1 MDTSENR
8 QLCISSPLQQS
19 TDVHSWN
26 TRPLHYLWP
35 PEIEK
40 IQPRGSADALQTRNQ
55 HSPSARARGTPPT
68 PKKEMNDPAKL
79 LLGESPPAPTPAR
92 LLARQPG
99 ALGSW
104 GHLLPLSERQLAS
117 ATLRCLRNA
126 MPHSVIVRVLQYAI
140 IDDEPLETT
149 LALVDRAI
157 RNEVPVQEKGQPPT
171 GARPCQ
177 SRWWNQYRRAVVDS
191 LHGLAERCEL
201 QLVVA
206 HHAAKLVDLIWL
218 LPHSQ
223 NDSKAWTAKTL
234 RSRAAYLCVGA
245 LRVAADAHGV
255 EEPSL
260 SSLEK
265 AVPDLFAQQCR
276 QSDARECELYVR
288 QHIGWRVLTP
298 TPLHFLRIYV
308 SKRPLYP
315 ESTDVLADHHR
326 NQPVNDEVRV
336 ERLFLYVQKW
346 C

>member
-1 MDTSENR
+1 
-8 QLCISSPLQQS
+8 
-19 TDVHSWN
+19 
-26 TRPLHYLWP
+26 
-35 PEIEK
+35 
-40 IQPRGSADALQTRNQ
+40 
-55 HSPSARARGTPPT
+55 
-68 PKKEMNDPAKL
+68 MNDPAKL

-92 LLARQPG
+92 LLTRQPG
-99 ALGSW
+99 SIESW
-104 GHLLPLSERQLAS
+104 GHLLPWQERQLAS

-140 IDDEPLETT
+140 VDNEPLETT

-157 RNEVPVQEKGQPPT
+157 RNEVPVTEKGPPT
-171 GARPCQ
+171 GTRPCQ

-201 QLVVA
+201 ELVVA

-218 LPHSQ
+218 LPHAS
-223 NDSKAWTAKTL
+223 NDAKAWTAKTL

-245 LRVAADAHGV
+245 LRVAADAHNV
-255 EEPSL
+255 DVCL
-260 SSLEK
+260 RTLEQ

-298 TPLHFLRIYV
+298 TPLHFLRVYV